1 MREEASTLLVTH
13 QAADDQRCMFLIDT
27 LVSDRGDGA
36 KVLDLLTLLALPV
49 QMVLS
54 LLATLSEGDTVT
66 LTELTKLSTDLQEGK
81 KKLSTVLTKPLCC

>member
-1 MREEASTLLVTH
+1 ML
-13 QAADDQRCMFLIDT
+13 LIDT

-66 LTELTKLSTDLQEGK
+66 LAALAKLSTDLQEGK
-81 KKLSTVLTKPLCC
+81 KNLLRCSLNLYAAN